1 MDQFFHQLRR
11 GEGETGR
18 ADLGAEVL
26 GVKGLVLR
34 HGQQVE
40 IGLLAVAEEKV
51 FADAD
56 AQRVRNGGA
65 GLHGLG
71 RLVLHPA
78 VRDVSSIDLI
88 GAICIMLARG
98 ALISA
103 CICLFVMPAVLYVCE
118 PMFNKTT
125 LHWRTEQPKKESKA
139 AKALKAASEKLPA
152 RKEKAA
158 LPEKGTEQ
166 TETTEP
172 AEAADSRK
180 LAAES

>member
-1 MDQFFHQLRR
+1 MDQFFHQFRR
-11 GEGETGR
+11 GEGETGG

-78 VRDVSSIDLI
+78 VRDVELVQQGEALQNLFRALGGGGGVNFRNGHHQPSVSLSSF
-88 GAICIMLARG
+88 
-98 ALISA
+98 S
-103 CICLFVMPAVLYVCE
+103 
-118 PMFNKTT
+118 
-125 LHWRTEQPKKESKA
+125 
-139 AKALKAASEKLPA
+139 PA
-152 RKEKAA
+152 R
-158 LPEKGTEQ
+158 
-166 TETTEP
+166 
-172 AEAADSRK
+172 
-180 LAAES
+180 

>member
-11 GEGETGR
+11 GEGETGG

-40 IGLLAVAEEKV
+40 IGLLTVAEEKV

-71 RLVLHPA
+71 RLVLYPA
-78 VRDVSSIDLI
+78 VRDVELVQK
-88 GAICIMLARG
+88 GEALQNFFG
-98 ALISA
+98 ALGGGDGVNLRNGHGQSSVS
-103 CICLFVMPAVLYVCE
+103 LSSF
-118 PMFNKTT
+118 
-125 LHWRTEQPKKESKA
+125 S
-139 AKALKAASEKLPA
+139 PA
-152 RKEKAA
+152 R
-158 LPEKGTEQ
+158 
-166 TETTEP
+166 
-172 AEAADSRK
+172 
-180 LAAES
+180 

>member
-1 MDQFFHQLRR
+1 MFCA
-11 GEGETGR
+11 T
-18 ADLGAEVL
+18 L
-26 GVKGLVLR
+26 GVS
-34 HGQQVE
+34 
-40 IGLLAVAEEKV
+40 
-51 FADAD
+51 F
-56 AQRVRNGGA
+56 
-65 GLHGLG
+65 
-71 RLVLHPA
+71 
-78 VRDVSSIDLI
+78 VSSIDLI

-98 ALISA
+98 ALSSA

-158 LPEKGTEQ
+158 LPENGTEQ

-172 AEAADSRK
+172 AEAADSTK
-180 LAAES
+180 LAAESETEADAARETANV